1 MVYPKQ
7 KRVNY
12 FRGEDVIDVVESHI
26 EDTLKFFKDYNIDLS
41 SRKKINDF
49 FLQLIMSRFQLRLD
63 RIPTQ
68 ENPEKKQ
75 KLLKWPKEV
84 IMAPEQVFGSKMFYT
99 WTETKPGSKVIGLVI
114 VAIILFICLFP
125 IWPYKA
131 KLYLFYTSLYLLMA
145 IVSLHFGFFL

>member
-1 MVYPKQ
+1 
-7 KRVNY
+7 
-12 FRGEDVIDVVESHI
+12 
-26 EDTLKFFKDYNIDLS
+26 
-41 SRKKINDF
+41 
-49 FLQLIMSRFQLRLD
+49 
-63 RIPTQ
+63 
-68 ENPEKKQ
+68 
-75 KLLKWPKEV
+75 
-84 IMAPEQVFGSKMFYT
+84 MAPEQVFGSKMFYT